1 MGESGALGGAWAAH
15 HEPCRYIFHGIT
27 GRGWNDGGEQH
38 ANRLCCYV
46 LYERVWSGITWGR
59 QDRNAKDNS
68 RGDRVE

>member
-38 ANRLCCYV
+38 ANLTVLLCD
-46 LYERVWSGITWGR
+46 L
-59 QDRNAKDNS
+59 
-68 RGDRVE
+68 